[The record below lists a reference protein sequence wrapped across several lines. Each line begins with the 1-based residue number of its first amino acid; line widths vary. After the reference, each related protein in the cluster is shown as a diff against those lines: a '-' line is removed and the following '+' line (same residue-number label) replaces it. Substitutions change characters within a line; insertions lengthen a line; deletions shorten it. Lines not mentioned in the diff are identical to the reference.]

1 VNERPGAGI
10 LVTMAREIDPVRAK
24 SALAVI
30 KQHPGMVVFLA
41 APALIVVGV
50 VGVVAGA
57 GWAVLLFLAFLLGG
71 GVAVYSGL
79 KRR

>member
-1 VNERPGAGI
+1 MNSRFGAGI
-10 LVTMAREIDPVRAK
+10 LVRMSNEIDPVRAK

-30 KQHPGMVVFLA
+30 KQHPGMVLFLA
-41 APALIVVGV
+41 APALISVAV
-50 VGVVAGA
+50 VGVVAGV